1 MRDISHESCRV
12 AFLYT
17 WLMTARS
24 NLRCVLMS
32 KILQCLILS
41 AMRAQRAA
49 ERIPHRTDRGNNS
62 TPTAVYGETRA
73 TFSRNRCFGADTS
86 LANNPVTEVWIR
98 NVATYGRRRSASCC
112 GTRAG
117 RRVGRLQGA
126 RRRTAVAASNSRED
140 DGPPSFSSSPPPA
153 SRLLAAAAFPWCCL
167 ASVFSLSLSLFLSLF
182 HVRAHPCGSNI
193 VCQRHFDSCARGPR
207 GPLRFRT
214 SISMRR
220 PWYVSRF
227 AIERARKTRCVRLKP
242 INVPPICNDQN
253 VSIACASCCCERFN
267 ERAAILLD
275 QEARNVNHAN
285 RIRTIKTWDL
295 YWAS

>member
-167 ASVFSLSLSLFLSLF
+167 ASVFSLSLSLSFSLSF
-182 HVRAHPCGSNI
+182 TYAHTPAARISSASGISTRARAVRG
-193 VCQRHFDSCARGPR
+193 VHFVFGPR
-207 GPLRFRT
+207 SACGVRDMFRD
-214 SISMRR
+214 SPSSE
-220 PWYVSRF
+220 PVKLAAWDWSR
-227 AIERARKTRCVRLKP
+227 
-242 INVPPICNDQN
+242 
-253 VSIACASCCCERFN
+253 
-267 ERAAILLD
+267 
-275 QEARNVNHAN
+275 
-285 RIRTIKTWDL
+285 
-295 YWAS
+295 